1 MTLHPEFKDYISGD
15 SEAYARY
22 RPDYPPGLFEYLASL
37 VDQPDLAWDAG
48 TGNGQAA
55 VGLAAHFHLV
65 VATDASPTQLSSAVP
80 HPRVH
85 YRMALAQASGL
96 EDGTVALATAA
107 QAIHWFD
114 REQYFAEVTRV
125 LRPGGVLAVWG
136 YGDLTMDNAK
146 LEAIVNRLSKET
158 VGRWWTA
165 DRALVDEHYSS
176 VSLPFP
182 ELAPPTF
189 ALKANWTL
197 VELVGYLA
205 TWSAVRRYREDQ
217 RVDPIPAVAGELAA
231 SWGEP
236 DLRHQV
242 EWLLFLRVG
251 RKP

>member
-1 MTLHPEFKDYISGD
+1 MTLHPEFKDYFSGD

-37 VDQPDLAWDAG
+37 VDLPDLAWDAG

-55 VGLAAHFHLV
+55 VGLADHFHLV
-65 VATDASPTQLSSAVP
+65 VATDASAAQLASAVP

-85 YRMALAQASGL
+85 YRLSLAQASGL
-96 EDGTVALATAA
+96 ESGTVALATAA

-146 LEAIVNRLSKET
+146 LEAIVHRLSKET
-158 VGRWWTA
+158 VGRWWTT
-165 DRALVDEHYSS
+165 DRALVDEHYAS

-182 ELAPPTF
+182 ELVPPTF

-197 VELVGYLA
+197 
-205 TWSAVRRYREDQ
+205 
-217 RVDPIPAVAGELAA
+217 
-231 SWGEP
+231 
-236 DLRHQV
+236 
-242 EWLLFLRVG
+242 
-251 RKP
+251 

>member
-1 MTLHPEFKDYISGD
+1 MTLHPEFQDYFSGD
-15 SEAYARY
+15 SQAYARY
-22 RPDYPPGLFEYLASL
+22 RPDYPPSLFEYLASL
-37 VDQPDLAWDAG
+37 VDLPDLAWDAG

-65 VATDASPTQLSSAVP
+65 VATDASEAQLSAAVP

-85 YRMALAQASGL
+85 YRLALAQASGL
-96 EDGTVALATAA
+96 ESGTVALATAA

-114 REQYFAEVTRV
+114 RERYFAEVTRV

-136 YGDLTMDNAK
+136 YGDLTMDNGR
-146 LEAIVNRLSKET
+146 LEAIVKRLSKET
-158 VGRWWTA
+158 VGPWWTA
-165 DRALVDEHYSS
+165 DRALVEEHYAS
-176 VSLPFP
+176 VRLPFP

-197 VELVGYLA
+197 AELVGYLA

-217 RVDPIPAVAGELAA
+217 QVDPIPPVAGELAA
-231 SWGEP
+231 NWGEP
-236 DLRHQV
+236 DLRHQI
-242 EWLLFLRVG
+242 EWPLFLRVS

>member
-1 MTLHPEFKDYISGD
+1 MTLHSEFKDYFSGD

-22 RPDYPPGLFEYLASL
+22 RPDYPPSLFEYLASL

-55 VGLAAHFHLV
+55 VGLAGHFHLV
-65 VATDASPTQLSSAVP
+65 VATDASEAQLSAAVP

-85 YRMALAQASGL
+85 YRLALAQASGL
-96 EDGTVALATAA
+96 ESGTVALATAA

-125 LRPGGVLAVWG
+125 LRPVGVLAVWG
-136 YGDLTMDNAK
+136 YGDLTMDDAK

-165 DRALVDEHYSS
+165 DRALVDEHYAS

-189 ALKANWTL
+189 ALRANWTL
-197 VELVGYLA
+197 AELVGYLA

-217 RVDPIPAVAGELAA
+217 QVDPIPPVAGELAA

-236 DLRHQV
+236 DLRHQI
-242 EWLLFLRVG
+242 EWPLFLRVG